1 MTTPT
6 SRLSAIR
13 QWITVCMLA
22 GALGT
27 EFGCV
32 SRSAYERVKAEAQE
46 HAQALQSVH
55 AEVKELDQQIAGLQA
70 ANRHEDAATAEL
82 RAALQREEEQLPVM
96 RQRAEMMLTSLKGQ
110 VASLMNQSWNLARK
124 IADLRHE
131 SASLQNTAAQYKQE
145 MEEARTAPQ
154 AAAPEEEPDIVQAL
168 VAAPPTPTESPAHE
182 THEPTAAHVTE
193 PAPPTLSLSSSTPSV
208 ASPSMS
214 ADPPE
219 ADTSWV
225 GMILSWLSNFW
236 NWLLS

>member
-124 IADLRHE
+124 IPDLRHE
-131 SASLQNTAAQYKQE
+131 SASLQNTAAQYNTVDECGSSGSGHLVGRDDPQLALQLLE
-145 MEEARTAPQ
+145 LAPQ
-154 AAAPEEEPDIVQAL
+154 L
-168 VAAPPTPTESPAHE
+168 R
-182 THEPTAAHVTE
+182 
-193 PAPPTLSLSSSTPSV
+193 PS
-208 ASPSMS
+208 ASFHNCRRPCIYPI
-214 ADPPE
+214 A
-219 ADTSWV
+219 
-225 GMILSWLSNFW
+225 
-236 NWLLS
+236 